1 VAYVLGVMVNLA
13 LDPPPSRRS
22 APRRSS
28 FRPIALGVA
37 FVVTLGVGFWLGRT
51 SVRKGWLEPKE
62 AETASMAPR
71 QAAPAASPTATPTAS
86 STATPTATPTATA
99 TPSSTATPTAA
110 VTPIPSATPPSA
122 PGGPQRLVVTVNG
135 PLEDAIGKALG
146 TGDRRLTSE
155 LTAVVNR
162 LLVWDMRIAK
172 DGRKGDRLEVL
183 WTPPHAAAPGLPE
196 SGEPVVEAVRYASSK
211 LGKVIAAYRYKDEGA
226 RWARYFRPDGTE
238 LEPRLVDAPVADY
251 EQITSL
257 LKDGRRHKGIDF
269 KTPVGS
275 PVRAPF
281 DGVIE
286 RRNWNFAGNGNCL
299 DIHDGASGRHAIFLH
314 LEVLPKEMAI
324 GRKVKKGEVIASS
337 GNSGHSFA
345 PHLHYQLEDGAG
357 KVLDPFEV
365 QRTELR
371 VIPAARKGSF
381 EAERNR
387 LDALLKG

>member
-1 VAYVLGVMVNLA
+1 MVNLA

-28 FRPIALGVA
+28 FRPLALGMA
-37 FVVTLGVGFWLGRT
+37 FAVTLGAGFWLGRM
-51 SVRKGWLEPKE
+51 SVKKGWLEERE
-62 AETASMAPR
+62 AASAPVAARPATSTPTPTA
-71 QAAPAASPTATPTAS
+71 AATPAAAATPT
-86 STATPTATPTATA
+86 STP
-99 TPSSTATPTAA
+99 TPTAA
-110 VTPIPSATPPSA
+110 VTPIPSATAPSA
-122 PGGPQRLVVTVNG
+122 PAVPGGPRRLIVTLNG
-135 PLEDAIGKALG
+135 PLEDNIARALG
-146 TGDRRLTSE
+146 TGDRRLASE

-162 LLVWDMRIAK
+162 LLVWDMRVAK

-183 WTPPHAAAPGLPE
+183 WTPPRSAAPGLPE

-211 LGKVIAAYRYKDEGA
+211 LGKVIAAYRYKEDGA

-299 DIHDGASGRHAIFLH
+299 DIHDAASGRHAIFLH
-314 LEVLPKEMAI
+314 LDVLPKEMAI
-324 GRKVKKGEVIASS
+324 GRRVKKGEVVASS

-345 PHLHYQLEDGAG
+345 PHLHYQLEDSSG
-357 KVLDPFEV
+357 KVIDPFEV

-371 VIPAARKGSF
+371 VIPAARKASF
-381 EAERNR
+381 EAEKNR